1 MKRSLW
7 RRSTSTAVDS
17 WLFVRAWVSLV
28 RVDHD
33 LRTRG
38 FHDVV
43 QQLESKA
50 LPEGTSIDTRELRR
64 ARRYARRIDD
74 AARFHVVR
82 ARCLHRSLVL
92 HTWLRNEELPS
103 ELRIGVRKSDEHLG
117 AHAWVEM
124 DRFVV
129 NDRRD
134 TVAGFAV
141 ILSLSAYHV
150 PNDVV
155 WSRQ

>member
-1 MKRSLW
+1 MKPRLW
-7 RRSTSTAVDS
+7 YRLTSTAVDTR
-17 WLFVRAWVSLV
+17 LFVRAWVALA
-28 RVDHD
+28 RVDRD

-43 QQLESKA
+43 QQVA
-50 LPEGTSIDTRELRR
+50 ATTLPEVPSVDARKLRR

-74 AARFHVVR
+74 AARFHVAGV
-82 ARCLHRSLVL
+82 RCLHRSLVL
-92 HTWLRNEELPS
+92 HTWLRSEKLPS
-103 ELRIGVRKSDEHLG
+103 ELRIGVRKSEGHLG

-124 DRFVV
+124 DRFVI

-134 TVAGFAV
+134 AVAGFAV
-141 ILSLSAYHV
+141 ILSLSINHV

-155 WSRQ
+155 WLRH